1 VSYGLTLDQV
11 TATSRPE
18 PARTPWGSV
27 TRCTASPH
35 YSLHQLEIAPGA
47 AQPLAFYPG
56 EHGSLFVEKGSVTL
70 RMLSDD
76 GVESAE
82 RVDAGRVIELPPF
95 LVHGLASAAGATV
108 YLFGRGADDGL
119 KSVLVETQAS
129 AEQASAQL
137 DVAKLPIGGRET
149 TDRRE
154 KYWGLI
160 ETIQDGDTA
169 GKRIFLNKGGQ
180 SSLEFHVHKHETY
193 FIESGLLKIGLRVG
207 RAENYSLL
215 LRAGESYDIHPG
227 LMHMRMAMEDTVI
240 IEASTRDDDG
250 DSYLVEDGQTY
261 RHVERA

>member
-56 EHGSLFVEKGSVTL
+56 EH
-70 RMLSDD
+70 
-76 GVESAE
+76 VESAE

-129 AEQASAQL
+129 AEQAFAQL

>member
-11 TATSRPE
+11 TATGK
-18 PARTPWGSV
+18 PAPATTAWGSL
-27 TRCTASPH
+27 TRCTTSPH
-35 YSLHQLEIAPGA
+35 YSLYRIEIAPGA

-56 EHGSLFVEKGSVTL
+56 EHGSLFVEKGSVVL
-70 RMLSDD
+70 RRLSED
-76 GVESAE
+76 GLESAE
-82 RVDAGRVIELPPF
+82 RVDLGRVIELPPF
-95 LVHGLASAAGATV
+95 QVHALASAAGATV

-119 KSVLVETQAS
+119 TSVLVETQAA
-129 AEQASAQL
+129 AERAVAQL
-137 DVAKLPIGGRET
+137 DQPRLPTGGRET

-154 KYWGLI
+154 KYWGVI
-160 ETIQDGDTA
+160 ETIQDADTA

-193 FIESGLLKIGLRVG
+193 WIESGLLKVGLRVG

-215 LRAGESYDIHPG
+215 LHPGESYDIHPG